1 MRVLAFEDSYDIEAL
16 LSSGNVDTNRFTIEQ
31 KWDSKDAIETIKEFK
46 PDILLLD
53 HFMPPMKG
61 LDVLIE
67 IILCVEKGELIRPQ
81 TIIGISSAGFA
92 NHAMLNAGA
101 DIAINKFN
109 IATLEIW
116 SEN

>member
-67 IILCVEKGELIRPQ
+67 IILGVEKGELIRPQ
-81 TIIGISSAGFA
+81 TII
-92 NHAMLNAGA
+92 
-101 DIAINKFN
+101 
-109 IATLEIW
+109 
-116 SEN
+116 

>member
-16 LSSGNVDTNRFTIEQ
+16 LRAGNIDTNRFTIEQ
-31 KWDSKDAIETIKEFK
+31 QWDSKEAIGKIKEFK

-53 HFMPPMKG
+53 HFMPPTKG
-61 LDVLIE
+61 LDLLKV
-67 IILCVEKGELIRPQ
+67 IIKAVEDDDLVRPQ

-92 NHAMLNAGA
+92 NQAMVSAGA
-101 DIAINKFN
+101 DNAITKFD

>member
-31 KWDSKDAIETIKEFK
+31 KWDSKDAIETIKELK

-53 HFMPPMKG
+53 HFMPPLKG
-61 LDVLIE
+61 LDVLRE
-67 IILCVEKGELIRPQ
+67 LILAVERGELIRPQ

-92 NHAMLNAGA
+92 NQAMLNAGA
-101 DIAINKFN
+101 DDAITKFKIAS
-109 IATLEIW
+109 LEIW

>member
-67 IILCVEKGELIRPQ
+67 IILGVEKGELIRPQ

-92 NHAMLNAGA
+92 NQAMLNAGA

-109 IATLEIW
+109 IPTLEIW
-116 SEN
+116 NEN